1 METDRRDMDNQNQQK
16 GGSKAYD
23 AQAKPWTQKPG
34 SDGSPQRDAGQRD
47 AKADQDKEHTSED
60 RQSDA
65 KSFAKRDDQ
74 RTSENSKN

>member
-1 METDRRDMDNQNQQK
+1 METDRKDMDNQNQQK

-34 SDGSPQRDAGQRD
+34 SDGSPQRDA
-47 AKADQDKEHTSED
+47 KPDQDKEHTSED
-60 RQSDA
+60 RHSDS

-74 RTSENSKN
+74 GNRESTKN